1 MSLLTSLLPL
11 VARDFSSQVALGLHP
26 ALLAHGANLEP
37 TPFFGGAPPQAL
49 LIVSGL
55 TCLHSPLSGFSSSC
69 MTSLLACS
77 SYWPSPGHWFF
88 LPPKLDS

>member
-37 TPFFGGAPPQAL
+37 TPFFGGAPPKL
-49 LIVSGL
+49 Y
-55 TCLHSPLSGFSSSC
+55 
-69 MTSLLACS
+69 SLLV
-77 SYWPSPGHWFF
+77 G
-88 LPPKLDS
+88 